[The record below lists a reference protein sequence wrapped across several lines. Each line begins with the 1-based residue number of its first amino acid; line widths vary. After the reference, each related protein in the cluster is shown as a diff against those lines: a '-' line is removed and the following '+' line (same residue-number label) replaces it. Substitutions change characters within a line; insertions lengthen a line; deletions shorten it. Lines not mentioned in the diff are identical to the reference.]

1 MLKMDTSILVSASD
15 WIIPMI
21 LVGII
26 IYGMLKGVNVFE
38 AFIEGAKDGLKVVLD
53 ILPTLIGLL
62 VAVGM
67 LRSSGALSALSE
79 AIAPLL
85 GHTCF
90 PSVLIPV
97 ALLHTFSSSAS
108 TGLIID
114 LFKTYGPDSF
124 IGRLASIMLSCTETI
139 FYTMSVY
146 FMTIKVKRSRYTLT
160 GSLIATLTGI
170 IAAYVLTLKF
180 FGI

>member
-1 MLKMDTSILVSASD
+1 MDILVAASD
-15 WIIPMI
+15 WIIPIIMVSI
-21 LVGII
+21 L

-38 AFIEGAKDGLKVVLD
+38 AFIEGAKDGLKVVVD

-67 LRSSGALSALSE
+67 LRASGALT
-79 AIAPLL
+79 AIAAAFTPLL
-85 GHTCF
+85 SHTHY
-90 PSVLIPV
+90 PSVLIPTL
-97 ALLHTFSSSAS
+97 LLHTFSSSAA
-108 TGLIID
+108 TGLMID

-124 IGRLASIMLSCTETI
+124 IGRLVSVTFGCTETI

-146 FMTIKVKRSRYTLT
+146 FMIIKVKKSRYTLL

-170 IAAYVLTLKF
+170 IAAYYLTIKF

>member
-1 MLKMDTSILVSASD
+1 MSILVSASD
-15 WIIPMI
+15 WIIPII

-26 IYGMLKGVNVFE
+26 VYGMLHDVNVFE

-67 LRSSGALSALSE
+67 LRTSGALT
-79 AIAPLL
+79 AISNMVAPLFS
-85 GHTCF
+85 HTHF
-90 PSVLIPV
+90 PSALIPV
-97 ALLHTFSSSAS
+97 VLLHTFSSSAA

-114 LFKTYGPDSF
+114 IFKTFGPDSF
-124 IGRLASIMLSCTETI
+124 TGRLVSVIFGCTETI

-146 FMTIKVKRSRYTLT
+146 FMTIKVKNSRYTLA
-160 GSLIATLTGI
+160 GALIATLTGV
-170 IAAYVLTLKF
+170 IAAYFLTLKF

>member
-1 MLKMDTSILVSASD
+1 MSILVAASD
-15 WIIPMI
+15 WIIPVI

-26 IYGMLKGVNVFE
+26 VYGMLKGVNVFE

-67 LRSSGALSALSE
+67 LRTSGALTAL
-79 AIAPLL
+79 AQAVAPLL
-85 GHTCF
+85 SFSHF

-97 ALLHTFSSSAS
+97 AMLHTFSSSAA

-114 LFKTYGPDSF
+114 IFKTYGPDSF
-124 IGRLASIMLSCTETI
+124 IGRLVSIMFGCTETI

-146 FMTIKVKRSRYTLT
+146 FMTIKVKKSRYTLA

-170 IAAYVLTLKF
+170 IAAYILTVKF